1 MVVADGRLRLRLPL
15 MNDPGEMVSPA
26 NLRAFVLCGGLGT
39 RLRSVI
45 SDRPKSMALVAGV
58 PFLEIILRQL
68 RVAGVRNIVLGT
80 GYLAEQIEEYFRE
93 GDQLGLSIHYSREQE
108 PLGTGGAV
116 KLAEPMLGDPVLV
129 LNGDSYVNWV
139 LTDLLQVYLEKQATA
154 VMALQPV
161 PDVSRYGS
169 VAVDDDRRVT
179 EFVEKGV
186 RIGAGL
192 INAGIYLLQ
201 KQLITDLP
209 EGRPIS
215 LEREVFPQLLG
226 GKVYGVVS
234 AGDFI
239 DIGVPADLERAQT
252 LLATHGRAG
261 H

>member
-1 MVVADGRLRLRLPL
+1 
-15 MNDPGEMVSPA
+15 
-26 NLRAFVLCGGLGT
+26 
-39 RLRSVI
+39 
-45 SDRPKSMALVAGV
+45 MALVAGV

-68 RVAGVRNIVLGT
+68 RFAGVRNIVLGT
-80 GYLAEQIEEYFRE
+80 GYRAEQIEEYFRE

-139 LTDLLQVYLEKQATA
+139 LTDLLEVYQEKQAAA

-161 PDVSRYGS
+161 PDVGRYGS
-169 VAVDDDRRVT
+169 VAVDNDKRVI
-179 EFVEKGV
+179 EFVEKGARV
-186 RIGAGL
+186 GAGL

-201 KQLITDLP
+201 KQVVTDLP

-226 GKVYGVVS
+226 GKVYGVIS

-239 DIGVPADLERAQT
+239 DIGIPTDLERAQT
-252 LLATHGRAG
+252 LFVTHGRAG